1 MKLNFL
7 YFFILLLIINI
18 NYINNTFTLDF
29 SFSLPNSNN
38 NTLIT
43 NNKIEN
49 NPINESFSKNLSY
62 YFSISPMVKL
72 CIGDPLQCFLI
83 QISFSSYETILNL
96 NSLNFQYMD
105 SSSFRALTTINNT
118 FLGSDTIKL
127 GNEKK
132 NLIDNYNFILT
143 NESYINIISEIGLGK
158 IMQYHYEFPA
168 EYDFS
173 LIKQLNNKEMIESSE
188 ITIKYSDDFSGE
200 LILGTNYTGM
210 NIDESQYLELPNTEN
225 SLNGYLQ
232 SIYIEDAT
240 ISTTKK
246 QQKDLL
252 AQEKRKRIKLDFNS
266 TFIKMPEEIFNQI
279 KLISFISYI
288 NAEIC
293 EVKKNEKL
301 EIEYLICK
309 DDILNSNLDRLFII
323 FNWKKNISV
332 SLNDLF
338 LPYNSENE
346 KKNNIFGIIS
356 SKDNNTIYIGT
367 VLLKKY
373 MICLNREKNL
383 IRLYLKNI
391 QLDAANTDIFGIVG
405 IITLTIIIC
414 MLMIYM
420 VSTIC
425 GKDKYEPT
433 YSPHVQKFLSKK
445 TLDSSFKSNDTF

>member
-18 NYINNTFTLDF
+18 NYINNTFALDF

-43 NNKIEN
+43 NNIN
-49 NPINESFSKNLSY
+49 DNPINESFSKNLSY
-62 YFSISPMVKL
+62 YFNISPQVKL
-72 CIGDPLQCFLI
+72 CVGNPLHCFNV

-96 NSLNFQYMD
+96 DSLNFKYTD
-105 SSSFRALTTINNT
+105 SSSFSALTAPNKT

-127 GNEKK
+127 GTENK
-132 NLIDNYNFILT
+132 NLIDNYNFIIT
-143 NESYINIISEIGLGK
+143 NETDINFLSEIGLGK
-158 IMQYHYEFPA
+158 IIQYQNVFPP
-168 EYDFS
+168 EYDLS
-173 LIKQLNNKEMIESSE
+173 LIKQLKDKKIIESTE
-188 ITIKYSDDFSGE
+188 ITVKYLDDFSGE
-200 LILGTNYTGM
+200 IILGTNYTGIQ
-210 NIDESQYLELPNTEN
+210 IDESQYLELPNTEN
-225 SLNGYLQ
+225 ALNGYLQ

-252 AQEKRKRIKLDFNS
+252 AQEKRKRVKLSFNS
-266 TFIKMPEEIFNQI
+266 TFIEVPKEIFNQI
-279 KLISFISYI
+279 KLISFTSYI
-288 NAEIC
+288 SAEIC
-293 EVKKNEKL
+293 EVKKDEEL
-301 EIEYLICK
+301 EIEYLICN

-332 SLNDLF
+332 SMNDLF
-338 LPYNSENE
+338 LPYKSKNE
-346 KKNNIFGIIS
+346 KKNNIFCITS
-356 SKDNNTIYIGT
+356 AKHNETIYIGT

-373 MICLNREKNL
+373 MICLNNEKNL

-391 QLDAANTDIFGIVG
+391 QFDATKTDIFGIVG

-425 GKDKYEPT
+425 GSKNYEPT
-433 YSPHVQKFLSKK
+433 YSPHVQKFLSKNS
-445 TLDSSFKSNDTF
+445 LDTSSILSNESF

>member
-18 NYINNTFTLDF
+18 NYINNTFALDF

-105 SSSFRALTTINNT
+105 SSSFRALTTINTT

-173 LIKQLNNKEMIESSE
+173 LIKQLNNKKMIESSE

>member
-96 NSLNFQYMD
+96 NSFNFQYMD
-105 SSSFRALTTINNT
+105 SSSFRALTTINTT

-173 LIKQLNNKEMIESSE
+173 LIKQLNNKKMIESSE